1 MFFLKRLNRI
11 LDVKKAEERFQ
22 EDMEKTSLEKKDRL
36 AMILAALIVFIPAL
50 LLVVAVFGL
59 VIYFFF
65 FRFMM

>member
-1 MFFLKRLNRI
+1 MFFLKRLNRV

>member
-1 MFFLKRLNRI
+1 MFFLKRLNRV

-22 EDMEKTSLEKKDRL
+22 EDMEKTFLEKKDRL
-36 AMILAALIVFIPAL
+36 AMILAALIVFVPAL

>member
-1 MFFLKRLNRI
+1 MFFLKRLNRV
-11 LDVKKAEERFQ
+11 LDVKKAEVRFQ

>member
-1 MFFLKRLNRI
+1 MFFLKRLNRV

-59 VIYFFF
+59 VI
-65 FRFMM
+65 

>member
-1 MFFLKRLNRI
+1 MFFLKRLNRV

-59 VIYFFF
+59 VIYFSFF
-65 FRFMM
+65 GL

>member
-1 MFFLKRLNRI
+1 MFFLKRLNRV

-36 AMILAALIVFIPAL
+36 AMILAALIVFVPAL

-65 FRFMM
+65 FRFIM